1 MADKYDAF
9 LDAEYDRKIDDF
21 LDEASKPLPPEQIE
35 SRRKAAM
42 KSMARAESPTA
53 SFIADAAKY
62 GARQVGLTARHGIE
76 GVGGMLDFF
85 ASPIRQGMNYILPDS
100 MSISGDTG
108 KAISDLIGLP
118 TPNTEVERVSG
129 DIARTLA
136 GSGGMFGAAKA
147 AMPITTG
154 ATNGVMQALASAP
167 KEQLIASVGAG
178 AGSGLAR
185 ESGASPY
192 TQAAMGLLGGIAA
205 PTAYSAGKYG
215 AEQVK
220 DIASLIGA
228 SFGNKNAIQKLASDA
243 ATNLAGDD
251 IARVQFALTRGTEH
265 VPGVKPTVAEAIAQ
279 QNIGQPSQFG
289 GATMRMQKTL
299 SGIKGAEDILPSA
312 IREQKSGIERYKDAL
327 EAILGPKREAI
338 LASANKTGGVD
349 PTNILKAIDDEIASP
364 RITDF
369 AKNALLAARQ
379 NIAGKIDDAA
389 GTVNAEALYTS
400 RMELNKAVR
409 NAIESRGMQW
419 DKKQAGVL
427 DRVVQKAI
435 DNAIESSGGKG
446 WISEYMRP
454 YAKGFANIRAH
465 EARAKE
471 AKEILKEVKGVSPAE
486 IIKGEAPRV
495 PTLLSRP
502 MMAINFA
509 LKTVLGDA
517 NTPVAKELARRM
529 ADPVEYA
536 KLLQLP
542 VGHPTRTLVD
552 KVNTVLK
559 ASVAQQATASEDQ
572 Q

>member
-9 LDAEYDRKIDDF
+9 LDSESDKKIEDF
-21 LDEASKPLPPEQIE
+21 LDEGVKSLTPEQIN
-35 SRRKAAM
+35 SRRSAAM
-42 KSMARAESPTA
+42 KSMARAESPILATI
-53 SFIADAAKY
+53 SDAAKY

-85 ASPIRQGMNYILPDS
+85 ASPIRQGMNYILPES

-154 ATNGVMQALASAP
+154 ATKGVMQALASAP

-220 DIASLIGA
+220 DIGSLIGA
-228 SFGNKNAIQKLASDA
+228 SFGNRKSIEKLASDA
-243 ATNLAGDD
+243 ATKLADDD
-251 IARVQFALTRGTEH
+251 IAKLHFALTRGSEH
-265 VPGVKPTVAEAIAQ
+265 VPAVKPTVAESIAE
-279 QNIGQPSQFG
+279 QNIGKPSQFG
-289 GATMRMQKTL
+289 GATMRLQKTL
-299 SGIKGAEDILPSA
+299 SGIKGAEDVIPSA
-312 IREQKSGIERYKDAL
+312 MRQQKSGIERYKDAL
-327 EAILGPKREAI
+327 EANLGPKREMI
-338 LASANKTGGVD
+338 LSAVNKSGGVD
-349 PTNILKAIDDEIASP
+349 PTGILKAIDKEVASP

-369 AKNALLAARQ
+369 AKQALLAAKQ
-379 NIAGKIDDAA
+379 NIAGKADETT
-389 GTVNAEALYTS
+389 GMVNAESLYTS

-409 NAIESRGMQW
+409 NSIESRGMQW

-427 DRVVQKAI
+427 DRVVQKEI
-435 DNAIESSGGKG
+435 DRAIEASGGKG
-446 WISEYMRP
+446 WIDEYMSP

-471 AKEILKEVKGVSPAE
+471 AKDILKEVKGVSPAE

-517 NTPVAKELARRM
+517 NTPVAKELSRRM
-529 ADPVEYA
+529 TDPVEYA
-536 KLLQLP
+536 KLLKLP
-542 VGHPTRTLVD
+542 VGHPTRNLVD
-552 KVNTVLK
+552 KISTLAQ
-559 ASVAQQATASEDQ
+559 ASLAQQATAQEPQ
-572 Q
+572 